1 MGLESVL
8 VMVDWQ
14 KHHRECDSDS
24 YKEECTDLVCLESPS
39 LLLQTCLL
47 SPFHLL
53 LLFLLSLQ
61 VEFLLPLLLVTLVP
75 RLGVRGRK
83 GGSREEGEGG
93 RKEGPCQYLSPKQY
107 IHECVRMCL
116 CVCVCVCVY
125 VCVCVCVC
133 ECVPRD
139 YINRD
144 LCGFYD
150 LFVCDMH
157 ITHTGLKI

>member
-1 MGLESVL
+1 MYYSQHKPRNEKQGRPGNKATESTYVGR
-8 VMVDWQ
+8 VQ
-14 KHHRECDSDS
+14 REGRECDSDS

-75 RLGVRGRK
+75 RLVSG
-83 GGSREEGEGG
+83 REEGGKQRGGGG

-107 IHECVRMCL
+107 IHECVSICA
-116 CVCVCVCVY
+116 CVCV
-125 VCVCVCVC
+125 
-133 ECVPRD
+133 
-139 YINRD
+139 
-144 LCGFYD
+144 
-150 LFVCDMH
+150 
-157 ITHTGLKI
+157 